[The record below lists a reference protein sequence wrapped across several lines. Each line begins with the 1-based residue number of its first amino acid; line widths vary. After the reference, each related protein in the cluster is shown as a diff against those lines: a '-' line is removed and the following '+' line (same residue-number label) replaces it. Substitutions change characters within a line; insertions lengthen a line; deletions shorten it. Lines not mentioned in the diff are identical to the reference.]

1 MDFEEAKQHKE
12 RGMSVKD
19 VLESAL
25 KYSNETE
32 SIVIVRKMKN
42 GDIPTSFSW
51 ESSLEALGM
60 LEVAKIDVIG
70 YMET

>member
-1 MDFEEAKQHKE
+1 MDFAEAKQHKE

-19 VLESAL
+19 VLENAL
-25 KYSNETE
+25 KYSSETE
-32 SIVIVRKMKN
+32 SIVIVRNMKN
-42 GDIPTSFSW
+42 SDVQTSFSW

-60 LEVAKIDVIG
+60 LEIAKADIVG

>member
-51 ESSLEALGM
+51 ESSLEALVM

>member
-1 MDFEEAKQHKE
+1 MDFAEAKQHKE

-25 KYSNETE
+25 KCSSETE

-42 GDIPTSFSW
+42 NDVITSFSW

-60 LEVAKIDVIG
+60 LEVSKTDIVG

>member
-19 VLESAL
+19 VLENAL
-25 KYSNETE
+25 KYSSETE
-32 SIVIVRKMKN
+32 SIVIVRNMKSS
-42 GDIPTSFSW
+42 DVQTSFSW

-60 LEVAKIDVIG
+60 LEIAKADIVG

>member
-25 KYSNETE
+25 KYSSETE

>member
-1 MDFEEAKQHKE
+1 MDFAEAKQHKE

-19 VLESAL
+19 VLEKAL
-25 KYSNETE
+25 NQSSETE
-32 SIVIVRKMKN
+32 SIVVVSKMKN
-42 GDIPTSFSW
+42 SDVQTSFSW

-60 LEVAKIDVIG
+60 LEIGKSDIVG

>member
-1 MDFEEAKQHKE
+1 MDFAEAKQHKE

-19 VLESAL
+19 VLENAL
-25 KYSNETE
+25 KESSETD
-32 SIVIVRKMKN
+32 SIVIVRNMKN
-42 GDIPTSFSW
+42 GGVPTSFSW

-60 LEVAKIDVIG
+60 LEIAKADIVG

>member
-1 MDFEEAKQHKE
+1 MDFAEAKQHKE

-25 KYSNETE
+25 KESANTE

-42 GDIPTSFSW
+42 SDVPTSFSW

-60 LEVAKIDVIG
+60 LEIAKADIVG

>member
-1 MDFEEAKQHKE
+1 MELSEARQHKE

-19 VLESAL
+19 VLEDAL
-25 KYSNETE
+25 KESSKTE
-32 SIVIVRKMKN
+32 SIVIVRKMNN
-42 GDIPTSFSW
+42 GLVPTSFSW

-60 LEVAKIDVIG
+60 LDIAKADIIT

>member
-1 MDFEEAKQHKE
+1 MDFAEAKQHKE

-25 KYSNETE
+25 KYSSETE

-42 GDIPTSFSW
+42 NDVITSFSW

-60 LEVAKIDVIG
+60 LEVSKADIVG

>member
-1 MDFEEAKQHKE
+1 MDFAEAKQHKE

-19 VLESAL
+19 VLENAL
-25 KYSNETE
+25 KESANTE
-32 SIVIVRKMKN
+32 SIVIVRNMKN
-42 GDIPTSFSW
+42 SDVQTSFSW

-60 LEVAKIDVIG
+60 LEIAKADIVG

>member
-1 MDFEEAKQHKE
+1 MDFAEAKQKKE
-12 RGMSVKD
+12 RGMTVKD
-19 VLESAL
+19 TLEKAL
-25 KYSNETE
+25 KESNETE

-60 LEVAKIDVIG
+60 LEVGKADIVS

>member
-1 MDFEEAKQHKE
+1 MDFAEAKQHKE

-19 VLESAL
+19 VLENAL
-25 KYSNETE
+25 KESSQTE

-42 GDIPTSFSW
+42 SDVPTSFSW
-51 ESSLEALGM
+51 ESSLESLGM
-60 LEVAKIDVIG
+60 LEVAKADIVG

>member
-1 MDFEEAKQHKE
+1 MDFTEAKQHKE

-19 VLESAL
+19 ILEKAL
-25 KYSNETE
+25 KESGETE
-32 SIVIVRKMKN
+32 SIVIVRKMN
-42 GDIPTSFSW
+42 NSDVPTSFSW

-60 LEVAKIDVIG
+60 LEIAKADIIS

>member
-1 MDFEEAKQHKE
+1 MDFAEAKQHKE

-19 VLESAL
+19 VLENAL
-25 KYSNETE
+25 KESSETE

-42 GDIPTSFSW
+42 GDVPTSFSW

-60 LEVAKIDVIG
+60 LEIAKSDIVG

>member
-1 MDFEEAKQHKE
+1 MDFNEAKQHKE

-19 VLESAL
+19 VLENAL
-25 KYSNETE
+25 KESSETE
-32 SIVIVRKMKN
+32 SIVIVRNMKN
-42 GDIPTSFSW
+42 SDVQTSFSW

-60 LEVAKIDVIG
+60 LEIAKADIVG